1 MDDLLAEF
9 LAETR
14 EMLEAVGGELVA
26 WEADPAD
33 AARLDAIFRFVHTVK
48 GNCGF
53 FDFPRLEKL
62 SHAAE
67 DALAEV
73 RAGRRSTSPR
83 LVTAVLAIVDR
94 IGAMIDAIELGQDL
108 PERGDD
114 VLIAALEPDSGD
126 GIETICDAGG
136 TGGDGGARAGTSPAG
151 GQQRTIRLPVTLL
164 DSVMSSVSDLVLA
177 RNDLAR
183 RLREADV
190 DPAVRGPFERLGSI
204 LDQVRE
210 AVTRM
215 RMQRIEHL
223 YGALPRLVRDL
234 ATELGKQVMIDLEG
248 SEVELDRE
256 MIEMIRDPL
265 THIIRN
271 AIDHG
276 IETPAQRLAAG
287 KREIGTVHIAA
298 RQSGNRILL
307 SIADDGRGIDGQR
320 LVEKAVV
327 AGSISQAEADAM
339 SETERQALIFEAGL
353 STAAAVTSVSGR
365 GVGMDVVRANIE
377 RVGGSIEL
385 VSTPG
390 QGTRIQLSLPL
401 TLSIIPSLTV
411 EAGGQM
417 FAMPRSYVEEI
428 VHGRA
433 RHIEFVRA
441 GDATL
446 VTVRGKRVAHL
457 SLADQLGM
465 DGGARP
471 EAGTLVLIRLAGGDL
486 FSLGVDRILDHEEL
500 VIKPLAPAIMACGYY
515 AGSTLLDD
523 GNPVLML
530 DIAGIARKARLLGEA
545 RTRVRAAEEVVVND
559 DERAREPALLF
570 AGLDGRRRAIR
581 LAVINRIERIEAGA
595 IDLAGQ
601 RPTAVVGD
609 TIFALAGVASG
620 VPDEGQVNVLR
631 LGDGTA
637 EIAYAIDRIVD
648 TVDLPAEITPAPH
661 VGELEGSV
669 LIGGEAVD
677 LVDAHW
683 LFAAHAAPPR
693 ALDPPSCRIPSHD
706 AWARTILAPLV
717 ESAGYRVVDET
728 FEGTADVAIASD
740 DAAAAPTAGSGTVI
754 TLCADPGQAGGAHGS
769 IYRYDRAALL
779 AALAALRTGRAA

>member
-14 EMLEAVGGELVA
+14 EMLDAVGGELVA

-33 AARLDAIFRFVHTVK
+33 KARLDAIFRFVHTVK

-94 IGAMIDAIELGQDL
+94 IGAMIDAIELGEDL

-114 VLIAALEPDSGD
+114 LLIAALEPDSED
-126 GIETICDAGG
+126 GLGTISGGADEPGPRAGG
-136 TGGDGGARAGTSPAG
+136 TPAP
-151 GQQRTIRLPVTLL
+151 GQLRTIRLTVGLL
-164 DSVMSSVSDLVLA
+164 DSVMSNVSDLVLA

-204 LDQVRE
+204 LDSVRE

-215 RMQRIEHL
+215 RMQRIDHL

-234 ATELGKQVMIDLEG
+234 AAELGKQVMIDLEG
-248 SEVELDRE
+248 NEVELDRE

-276 IETPAQRLAAG
+276 IEKPAERRAAG
-287 KREIGTVHIAA
+287 KREIGTLHIAA
-298 RQSGNRILL
+298 RQSGNRII
-307 SIADDGRGIDGQR
+307 IAITDDGRGIDGQR
-320 LVEKAVV
+320 LIDKAIA
-327 AGSISQAEADAM
+327 AGTLSNADGAAM
-339 SETERQALIFEAGL
+339 SEGERQALIFEPGL
-353 STAAAVTSVSGR
+353 STAAEVTSVSGR

-377 RVGGSIEL
+377 RVGGSID
-385 VSTPG
+385 VSSTPG
-390 QGTRIQLSLPL
+390 NGTRIQLSLPL

-428 VHGRA
+428 IHGRA
-433 RHIEFVRA
+433 RHIEFARA
-441 GDATL
+441 GDAML

-457 SLADQLGM
+457 SLAEQLGI
-465 DGGARP
+465 GGHVAP
-471 EAGTLVLIRLAGGDL
+471 EKGTLVLIRLGGGDL
-486 FSLGVDRILDHEEL
+486 FALGVDRILDHEEL
-500 VIKPLAPAIMACGYY
+500 VIKPLAPAVMACGYY

-530 DIAGIARKARLLGEA
+530 DIAGIARKAKLLGDSQKRA
-545 RTRVRAAEEVVVND
+545 RATDQATATAAFEK
-559 DERAREPALLF
+559 REPALLF
-570 AGLDGRRRAIR
+570 TGLDGRRRAIR
-581 LAVINRIERIEAGA
+581 LAVINRIECIEASA
-595 IDLAGQ
+595 IDTSGTRAQ
-601 RPTAVVGD
+601 AVIGD
-609 TIFALAGVASG
+609 AIYALAGVDRGA
-620 VPDEGQVNVLR
+620 PAEGQVNVLR
-631 LGDGTA
+631 LGDGCS
-637 EIAYAIDRIVD
+637 EIAYAIQSIVD
-648 TVDLPAEITPAPH
+648 TVDLPREIVPARGASE
-661 VGELEGSV
+661 VEGTV
-669 LIGGEAVD
+669 LVGGEATD
-677 LVDAHW
+677 LVDAFW
-683 LFAAHAAPPR
+683 LFAAISAPPR
-693 ALDPPSCRIPSHD
+693 AIDPPSCRIPAGD

-717 ESAGYRVVDET
+717 QSAGYRVVDDG
-728 FEGTADVAIASD
+728 FDGIVDVAIACEPESVQ
-740 DAAAAPTAGSGTVI
+740 ATGSTGVI
-754 TLCADPGQAGGAHGS
+754 NLCTDPGFAGGADNS
-769 IYRYDRAALL
+769 IYRYDRAGLL
-779 AALAALRTGRAA
+779 AALAALRSGKAA